1 MRLYKDKRNSFL
13 IEPRKAIISEY
24 INIIMKTLMV
34 FIIVTAIV
42 IPIRVK
48 GESMDVTLHDG
59 QRLLVSKISYKLS
72 EPKYKDIV
80 VVEQPLTKKLLIKR
94 VIGVPGDK
102 LEIIDDKLYIND
114 KEVYEDYIKESM
126 IGNNYIYLIIPDGKI
141 FVMGDN
147 RNVSL
152 DSRNDSVG
160 LIDINENVVG
170 KVLFE
175 E

>member
-1 MRLYKDKRNSFL
+1 MRVYRSKGNRFL
-13 IEPRKAIISEY
+13 IEPKKTIMSEY
-24 INIIMKTLMV
+24 INIIIKTLMIFV
-34 FIIVTAIV
+34 IIITIV
-42 IPIRVK
+42 IPIKVK
-48 GESMDVTLHDG
+48 GESMDITLHDG
-59 QRLLVSKISYKLS
+59 QKLLVSKISYKLS

-114 KEVYEDYIKESM
+114 KEIYEDYIKEDM
-126 IGNNYIYLIIPDGKI
+126 IGNNYIHLIIPDGKI

-152 DSRNDSVG
+152 DSRNNSVG
-160 LIDINENVVG
+160 LIDINDNIVG
-170 KVLFE
+170 KVLFKE
-175 E
+175 